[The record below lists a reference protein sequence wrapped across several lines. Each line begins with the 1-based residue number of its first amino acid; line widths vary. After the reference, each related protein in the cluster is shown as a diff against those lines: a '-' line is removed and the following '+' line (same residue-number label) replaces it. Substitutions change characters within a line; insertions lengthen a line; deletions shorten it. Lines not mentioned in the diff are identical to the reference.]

1 MDKLQWEAVL
11 NQVQKPGRY
20 TGGEMNSVMK
30 NKKDVDVRFAF
41 CFPDVYEIGM
51 SHLGIKILYS
61 ALNAMDG
68 VWCERVF
75 APWEDMETKM
85 REHNLPLYALESK
98 DALHHFDF
106 IGFTMQYELSYTN
119 VLNMLDLGGVELLA
133 KNRKEEDPIVII
145 GGPCAY
151 NSEPLAD
158 FVDIVSLGEGEEAL
172 CELMNVYR
180 EAKQKGLSRKQFLR
194 TVADLPGFY
203 VPMFYGV
210 TYNEDHTIE
219 AITPLD
225 GVPAKITKR
234 IIEDL
239 DAAHYPDTFVVPYIE
254 VVHDRA
260 VQEIFRGCIRGCRFC
275 QAGYVYRP
283 VREKSPNVIDRQA
296 HSLCDMGGYEELSL
310 SSLSTSDY
318 RKLPELLEQMLSWT
332 EQEKINI
339 SLPSLR
345 VDNFPRELM
354 ERIQSVRKSGLT
366 FAPEAGTQRLR
377 DVINK
382 NITEEEVL
390 RTAETAFSGG
400 NTSVKLYFMMGLPTE
415 TLEDIEGIAALAQK
429 VVNTFYNMPNKP
441 KGKGVT
447 VSASV
452 SGFVPKPFT
461 PFQWE
466 SQDTVEQLQEKQK
479 HLVQSVTSRK
489 ISLSWHDAKVS
500 NLEGIFARGDRRLAK
515 VLLEAHNRGCKFDSW
530 GEFFNYEK
538 WMEIFA
544 DLGIDPAFYNAR
556 KREFDEVLPW
566 SHIDIGVT
574 KEFLQ
579 RENEKAHAGIT
590 TPHCREKCAG
600 CGANRLCEKGCE

>member
-1 MDKLQWEAVL
+1 MNKLQWEAIL

-20 TGGEMNSVMK
+20 TGGEMNSVVK
-30 NKKDVDVRFAF
+30 NKDEVDIRFAF

-51 SHLGIKILYS
+51 SHLGMKILYS

-75 APWEDMETKM
+75 APWEDMEEKM
-85 REHNLPLYALESK
+85 RKHNLPLYALESK

-133 KNRKEEDPIVII
+133 KNRKEDDPIVVI

-172 CELMNVYR
+172 CELMTVYR
-180 EAKQKGLSRKQFLR
+180 QAKKQGLSRKQFLR
-194 TVADLPGFY
+194 KVAELDGFY
-203 VPMFYGV
+203 VPCFYDV
-210 TYNEDHTIE
+210 TYKEDNTIE
-219 AITPLD
+219 AITPID
-225 GVPAKITKR
+225 GVPATITKR
-234 IIEDL
+234 IIENL
-239 DAAHYPDTFVVPYIE
+239 DTAHYPESFVVPYIE

-283 VREKSPNVIDRQA
+283 VREKSPELIDKQA
-296 HSLCDMGGYEELSL
+296 RSLCDMGGYEEVSL

-318 RKLPELLEQMLSWT
+318 RKLPQLLEQMLSWT
-332 EQEKINI
+332 EPEKINI

-400 NTSVKLYFMMGLPTE
+400 NTGVKLYFMMGLPTE
-415 TLEDIEGIAALAQK
+415 TLEDVQGIAELAQK
-429 VVNTFYNMPNKP
+429 VVNTFYQMPNKP

-466 SQDTVEQLQEKQK
+466 AQDTVEQLQAKQK

-500 NLEGIFARGDRRLAK
+500 NLEGIFARGDRRLGK

-538 WMEIFA
+538 WMEIFS
-544 DLGIDPAFYNAR
+544 DLNVEPAFYNAR

-574 KEFLQ
+574 EAFFK
-579 RENEKAHAGIT
+579 RENIKAHEGIT

-600 CGANRLCEKGCE
+600 CGANRLSEKGCE